1 MAVGGGC
8 SVAASAGAGGV
19 STGTDCDMEASKSLG
34 DSFGVVWIGFI
45 HGFTRWYKV
54 TSRK

>member
-1 MAVGGGC
+1 MTVGDGC

-19 STGTDCDMEASKSLG
+19 STGTDCGMETSKSLCN
-34 DSFGVVWIGFI
+34 SFGAVWIGFI
-45 HGFTRWYKV
+45 HGVSGWCQV